1 LLALDQ
7 EESMNV
13 ADVMTRNAAH
23 IRWNETCGAAV
34 QLMWDRDC
42 GALPVIDDEGS
53 VVGMIT
59 DRDVCISAWLQER
72 PPQEIFVSEAMSSD
86 VQYCSAA
93 DSIATAEEL
102 MRVKQVRRLP
112 VLDGRRHLEGIVSL
126 ADIARRGVQL
136 RGRPEARE
144 IAQDEIAATLATIC
158 EPRPARA

>member
-1 LLALDQ
+1 
-7 EESMNV
+7 MNV

-86 VQYCSAA
+86 VQCCSAA